1 MPFRD
6 QQPLARETMLA
17 IVDLCHHAAE
27 VILTHYDAAAGADAA
42 QAGGGIVV
50 HKKADHSPLTE
61 ADLASHRVIEA
72 GLRRLTPHLPLLSEE
87 SDAQTL
93 RQRRQWSKLW
103 MLDPLDGTRE
113 FIERSGEFTINL
125 ALLDAGRPTLGL
137 IHEPLTGATHV
148 GIPGHG
154 AWRATRI
161 DGAVQWQAART
172 RRLVERECVV
182 LSSRRH
188 RNRRLEA
195 TLEFLAAGYRVERRN
210 RGSALKFCELAA
222 GRGDCYPRF
231 SPCSEW
237 DVAAGD
243 ALVCAAGGQVLGA
256 DGAPLRYNA
265 GDTLL
270 SPHFLAVG
278 DAQAPPWTAL
288 LAHLAAHYPDA

>member
-6 QQPLARETMLA
+6 QRPLARETVLA
-17 IVDLCHHAAE
+17 IVDLCRDAAD
-27 VILTHYDAAAGADAA
+27 VILAHYDAAGDAA
-42 QAGGGIVV
+42 ARGGAMIVR
-50 HKKADHSPLTE
+50 KKADHSPLTE
-61 ADLASHRVIEA
+61 ADLASHRVLEE
-72 GLRRLTPHLPLLSEE
+72 GLRRLTPQLPLLSEE
-87 SDAQTL
+87 SDAQAL
-93 RQRRQWSKLW
+93 RQRRQWSRLW

-125 ALLDAGRPTLGL
+125 ALLDAGRPAFGL
-137 IHEPLTGATHV
+137 IHEPIEGRTHV
-148 GIPGHG
+148 GIPGQG
-154 AWRATRI
+154 AWSATRI
-161 DGAVQWQAART
+161 GGALRWEAART
-172 RRLVERECVV
+172 RRLAERECVV

-188 RNRRLEA
+188 RNPRLEA
-195 TLEFLAAGYRVERRN
+195 TLEFLAARYRVERRN

-278 DAQAPPWTAL
+278 DAEAPPWKAL
-288 LAHLAAHYPDA
+288 LARLAANHPGA